1 MTEMQYYFLAAIIV
15 FTVINIFIGF
25 LSRKGSVVTASVY
38 VANPNNTGMIPLVL
52 SLSGTIVGGGMF
64 FAVAQLG
71 FEAGFAGIYLGIS
84 YFVGFFILGSY
95 SKKIR
100 NELSKYSVL
109 TIFDYLDRRYG
120 NNGKI
125 VAPGAI
131 YRAAISILYFMF
143 LAGQLLILS
152 GFIENV
158 FPSVSTYSLYLGSV
172 IVFVLNSVTYTF
184 LGGLKKDI
192 LTDVWQM
199 VLVFIGV
206 FLLVT
211 LMGGSER
218 ILELDKELLL
228 GTSKGIVLLIG
239 ILFFTGPSLIL
250 RPDMWQRIITA
261 KCDKTA
267 KNAFYFAGVLSFLFF
282 SFFTIIGMYS
292 RTIGLESGELFFYK
306 IFQDQNNVIAILV
319 LLALLGAIMSS
330 ADTFLNV
337 CSISI
342 AGLYKRA
349 SSADSTTSLVNI
361 RIATVFV
368 SVVTI
373 AVASY
378 YKNIIDIFV
387 TGFGVLF
394 IFFPMVLHALFSEKI
409 NFSAARISSSVGFII
424 YLVLIWFIPREAFLP
439 GFLVSIILFLIIK
452 RRYNKS
458 VQ

>member
-1 MTEMQYYFLAAIIV
+1 MTEMQYYFLAAIV
-15 FTVINIFIGF
+15 AFTVINIFIGL
-25 LSRKGSVVTASVY
+25 LSRRGSIVTASVY

-84 YFVGFFILGSY
+84 YLAGFLILGFY
-95 SKKIR
+95 AKKIR
-100 NELSKYSVL
+100 SELNKHSAL
-109 TIFDYLDRRYG
+109 TIFDYLDKRYS

-125 VAPGAI
+125 FTPSAI
-131 YRAAISILYFMF
+131 YRVAISILYFMF
-143 LAGQLLILS
+143 LAAQLLILS
-152 GFIENV
+152 SLIENV
-158 FPSVSTYSLYLGSV
+158 FPTVSNYSLYLGSV
-172 IVFVLNSVTYTF
+172 IIFVLNSVTYTF

-206 FLLVT
+206 FLLFT
-211 LMGGSER
+211 LMSDFER

-267 KNAFYFAGVLSFLFF
+267 KNAFYFSGVLAFLFF

-292 RTIGLESGELFFYK
+292 RTIGLESGELFFYQ

-342 AGLYKRA
+342 AGLYKGVIR
-349 SSADSTTSLVNI
+349 SDDSTISIVNI

-368 SVVTI
+368 SIVTI
-373 AVASY
+373 AIASY
-378 YKNIIDIFV
+378 YKNIIDLFA

-394 IFFPMVLHALFSEKI
+394 VFFPIVLHALFSRKT
-409 NFSAARISSSVGFII
+409 NFSAALISSSVGFLV
-424 YLVLIWFIPREAFLP
+424 YLVLIWFMPREAFLP
-439 GFLVSIILFLIIK
+439 GFLLSIILFVIINRK
-452 RRYNKS
+452 T
-458 VQ
+458 V

>member
-1 MTEMQYYFLAAIIV
+1 MTEMQYYFLAAIIA
-15 FTVINIFIGF
+15 FTAINIFIGV
-25 LSRKGSVVTASVY
+25 LSRKGSIVTASVY

-84 YFVGFFILGSY
+84 YFFGFLILGLY
-95 SKKIR
+95 AKKIR
-100 NELSKYSVL
+100 NELNKYSVL

-120 NNGKI
+120 NNGKFI
-125 VAPGAI
+125 TPGTI
-131 YRAAISILYFMF
+131 YRVAISILYFMF
-143 LAGQLLILS
+143 LAAQLLILS

-158 FPSVSTYSLYLGSV
+158 FPIVSNYSLYLGSV
-172 IVFVLNSVTYTF
+172 IIFVLNSVTYTF

-192 LTDVWQM
+192 LTDIWQM

-228 GTSKGIVLLIG
+228 GTNKGIVLLIG

-342 AGLYKRA
+342 AGLYKGARR
-349 SSADSTTSLVNI
+349 SDDSTISLVNI

-368 SVVTI
+368 SIVTI

-378 YKNIIDIFV
+378 YKNIIDIFA

-394 IFFPMVLHALFSEKI
+394 IFFPIVLHALFSKKI
-409 NFSAARISSSVGFII
+409 NFSAARISSSVGFLV

-439 GFLVSIILFLIIK
+439 GFLLSIILFVIINRK
-452 RRYNKS
+452 KT
-458 VQ
+458 V